1 MRVLEAQLT
10 LAARAIGSLFMPA
23 LQAILPPAI
32 AVVQVITELINVLA
46 SFVGF
51 EMPKIS
57 WGDSSDLS
65 NVSGELDN
73 VASGAAAAKKEIN
86 YLIGG
91 FDELN
96 VMNKDTGSSG
106 GGGSQLGNLLD
117 GIELPQYDMF
127 KDYVGN
133 QVDEFVDKFRN
144 AAKKITNF
152 LKPITPILKGI
163 GTAVAT
169 AFVAKKVSDF
179 FKQFKTGN
187 KLLSVAST
195 AFDSIFHAFKTGS
208 TATEKIANGFKA
220 IWGNFSGF
228 MQSLS
233 PITKAVVSVAALG
246 AEFITITDSVKQF
259 ELGNISLASAL
270 GQSTIAFGAATTVM
284 VAMFGPIGALIT
296 AFTALVA
303 VMKGLDNAQAE
314 LDKKVLESELY
325 NNGGIK
331 IEALVN
337 NYKTLTDQVSYSSS
351 ALSTSF
357 EEWDSNNEK
366 IDAMALNISN
376 LESQLAASGGEMA
389 NTLLPQ
395 ISDAW
400 GEMTSAVI
408 ENIKLQETTLI
419 EWAKINSS
427 YLNEAG
433 SSYSEF
439 AGTVEET
446 SIAAQ
451 ENITNLSSSIQDLQ
465 AKLSTDPGDALI
477 SDELLAKVQEF
488 EQLTGISITTVTD
501 LENKLSLKN
510 IDFQSADQ
518 VKTSLSDIDT
528 QTKNTIESLRREEE
542 SITNMWVTMAQQAG
556 AAASDIELLKSTFAA
571 VFDIKEAEVWESRD
585 TLINQIVEGYK
596 AAVADAAAQLE
607 PSVQDKLSANGLVAA
622 GLAATYDEGLQ
633 MAMAGRVSDMV
644 DNSVT
649 EAINQSDANTKAL
662 WEEFGSQ
669 SVDEY
674 LKGVKGV
681 DITKSTHEIGKDL
694 VLGITGGMQEYAP
707 AGSATFADDF
717 IAEMKDLFGIHSPS
731 TVMNEQ
737 VGVYLGQGIIEGMK
751 QSLSILPTEIAAILN
766 NLVENTVKPQFA
778 IDKWT
783 TIFNNVNVAANQ
795 KTTEAINEW
804 KTSVQNWI
812 NKDVKSTFE
821 EKVWSEYYEGMK
833 TAFQKIN
840 EENLKDFNEF
850 SKNLTNGVKN
860 LISDLQD
867 YADRHPIIIEIK
879 TVRTGS
885 SYGDSDDGEYSS
897 RSRSRSVPALASG
910 GVISSPS
917 LVLTGEYN
925 GVRNNPEI
933 VSPQN
938 IMRDTMEE
946 ANTGVISALYQLIS
960 IAEEIANKDTTIQ
973 LDGDEVGRSLDRRS
987 RNKGFDLGVEY

>member
-10 LAARAIGSLFMPA
+10 LAARAIGSLFIPA

-187 KLLSVAST
+187 KLLGVAST
-195 AFDSIFHAFKTGS
+195 AFDSIFHAFRTGS
-208 TATEKIANGFKA
+208 TATEKIANGFKSL
-220 IWGNFSGF
+220 WGNFSGF
-228 MQSLS
+228 LQSL
-233 PITKAVVSVAALG
+233 PPVAQFAVSVGAL
-246 AEFITITDSVKQF
+246 ATEFVTLKNAT
-259 ELGNISLASAL
+259 EEYMLGNISLTSAVTQSGLVFTAVTATLTAML
-270 GQSTIAFGAATTVM
+270 GPFGAALSVITGLVSILYGAIDAQHQLNA
-284 VAMFGPIGALIT
+284 AMT
-296 AFTALVA
+296 
-303 VMKGLDNAQAE
+303 
-314 LDKKVLESELY
+314 ESLMY
-325 NNGGIK
+325 NNGGVPVQQVADAFSHYTQEIRNNLSAITEQSEAFENNQKSIEGITTQINKWQSEMSMDSSMIVEDLGK
-331 IEALVN
+331 IS
-337 NYKTLTDQVSYSSS
+337 D
-351 ALSTSF
+351 SF
-357 EEWDSNNEK
+357 DDLQQS
-366 IDAMALNISN
+366 ITSN
-376 LESQLAASGGEMA
+376 LEIAAETLKLFAA
-389 NTLLPQ
+389 NNQSTFESLGLDVENFTEQVNEALGINIEGYEDLFVNLQQVTALYKADPFNLEYQKQYEEQMTRLFELLG
-395 ISDAW
+395 INLN
-400 GEMTSAVI
+400 TSADLSEQLNFEGVDFTSLDDLEAALAQI
-408 ENIKLQETTLI
+408 PSATETTITELENTRNQLLTFADSFNAFSPEI
-419 EWAKINSS
+419 AENLKSTINTFFDWQVADVSAQAQATVDWLQS
-427 YLNEAG
+427 QYNSMVAQAMGGVEISQESADATMTKLMLGLGSGNASNDAAVIAG
-433 SSYSEF
+433 LKMSQY
-439 AGTVEET
+439 TVEGAEKAFADT
-446 SIAAQ
+446 QKELDEIFAESA
-451 ENITNLSSSIQDLQ
+451 
-465 AKLSTDPGDALI
+465 
-477 SDELLAKVQEF
+477 SDGVTAF
-488 EQLTGISITTVTD
+488 AEQIKSQKTYDS
-501 LENKLSLKN
+501 
-510 IDFQSADQ
+510 
-518 VKTSLSDIDT
+518 VKTSGQYLAEGIG
-528 QTKNTIESLRREEE
+528 EGL
-542 SITNMWVTMAQQAG
+542 
-556 AAASDIELLKSTFAA
+556 
-571 VFDIKEAEVWESRD
+571 KEAGIGESKD
-585 TLINQIVEGYK
+585 FVNQFTDSLK
-596 AAVADAAAQLE
+596 
-607 PSVQDKLSANGLVAA
+607 
-622 GLAATYDEGLQ
+622 
-633 MAMAGRVSDMV
+633 
-644 DNSVT
+644 
-649 EAINQSDANTKAL
+649 
-662 WEEFGSQ
+662 EF
-669 SVDEY
+669 
-674 LKGVKGV
+674 
-681 DITKSTHEIGKDL
+681 
-694 VLGITGGMQEYAP
+694 
-707 AGSATFADDF
+707 
-717 IAEMKDLFGIHSPS
+717 FGIHSPS

-737 VGVYLGQGIIEGMK
+737 VGQYLGQGIIEGMK

-783 TIFNNVNVAANQ
+783 TIFNNVNVAAKQ

-821 EKVWSEYYEGMK
+821 EKVWSEHYEGMK